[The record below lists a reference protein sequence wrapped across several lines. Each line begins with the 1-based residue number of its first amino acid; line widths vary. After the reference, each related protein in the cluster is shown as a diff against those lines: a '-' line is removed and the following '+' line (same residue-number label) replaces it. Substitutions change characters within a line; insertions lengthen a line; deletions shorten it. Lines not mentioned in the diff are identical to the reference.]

1 MLGDSGQS
9 IRPELS
15 PELENHVGHEL
26 ITTDGTTL
34 LGADDKAG
42 VAEIMAAAAYLVA
55 HPEVPHGTVK
65 IAFNPD
71 EEIGRGVV
79 HFPVESFG
87 AVAAYTVDGSTAGEL
102 QTETFSGAQVR
113 MRIHGRAIHPGWASG
128 ELVNAIKIAGQI
140 LARLPQDSLSPETT
154 EGREGYVHPVLLE
167 GDSSEVE
174 LRFIVRDFDDD
185 RLAEHIAFLSG
196 LADDVCATEPRCT
209 VEVEHRIQYRNP
221 RAALERYPQIG
232 AHLEEAIRR
241 VGLEPKQTAIRG
253 GTDGSA
259 LTEMGLPSANIF
271 TGGHDAHSGL
281 YCPARRSHDSL
292 ATGARGAPGVTQMS
306 GGYSGLVEP
315 LLDRLGRP
323 LETLRISITDR
334 CNFRCV
340 YCMPKEVFGRDYA
353 FLERRELLTLE
364 ELARVVGIF
373 AGLGVRT
380 VRITGGEPL
389 VRRNVEHLVELLAA
403 IHTPD
408 GDKLE
413 LALTTNG
420 SALAQKAS
428 ALAAAGLSRV
438 TVSLDS
444 LDDAAFRAMNDVDFP
459 VQRVL
464 EGIDAAAAA
473 GLPVKVNAVVKR
485 GANDGDVLALAEHF
499 RGSGHVLRFIE
510 YMDVGSTNGW
520 RLEDVVSAEEI
531 ILRIGER
538 WPLEPVA
545 AERPDATARR
555 WRYVDGAGEV
565 GVVASVTQ
573 PFCGGCSRARLSAEG
588 RLYTCLF
595 AARGHD
601 LRAPLRLGA
610 SDEELTEQLRALW
623 TRRTDRYSE
632 LRTAETAS
640 LPKVE
645 MSYIG
650 G

>member
-1 MLGDSGQS
+1 M
-9 IRPELS
+9 
-15 PELENHVGHEL
+15 
-26 ITTDGTTL
+26 
-34 LGADDKAG
+34 
-42 VAEIMAAAAYLVA
+42 
-55 HPEVPHGTVK
+55 
-65 IAFNPD
+65 
-71 EEIGRGVV
+71 
-79 HFPVESFG
+79 
-87 AVAAYTVDGSTAGEL
+87 
-102 QTETFSGAQVR
+102 
-113 MRIHGRAIHPGWASG
+113 
-128 ELVNAIKIAGQI
+128 
-140 LARLPQDSLSPETT
+140 
-154 EGREGYVHPVLLE
+154 
-167 GDSSEVE
+167 
-174 LRFIVRDFDDD
+174 
-185 RLAEHIAFLSG
+185 
-196 LADDVCATEPRCT
+196 
-209 VEVEHRIQYRNP
+209 
-221 RAALERYPQIG
+221 
-232 AHLEEAIRR
+232 
-241 VGLEPKQTAIRG
+241 
-253 GTDGSA
+253 
-259 LTEMGLPSANIF
+259 
-271 TGGHDAHSGL
+271 
-281 YCPARRSHDSL
+281 
-292 ATGARGAPGVTQMS
+292 
-306 GGYSGLVEP
+306 EP

-340 YCMPKEVFGRDYA
+340 YCMPKEVFGRDHA
-353 FLERRELLTLE
+353 FLERRELLTFE
-364 ELARVVGIF
+364 ELARAAGIF

-380 VRITGGEPL
+380 IRITGGEPL

-403 IHTPD
+403 IERPD
-408 GDKLE
+408 GGRLE

-420 SALAQKAS
+420 SVLAQKAE
-428 ALAAAGLSRV
+428 ALAAAGLGRV

-485 GANDGDVLALAEHF
+485 GANDGDLIALAEHF

-531 ILRIGER
+531 VQRISER
-538 WPLEPVA
+538 WPLEPMA
-545 AERPDATARR
+545 AEGPDATARR
-555 WRYVDGAGEV
+555 WRYLDGMGEI
-565 GVVASVTQ
+565 GVIASVTQ

-595 AARGHD
+595 GARGHD

-610 SDEELTEQLRALW
+610 SDEELTEQLRSIWA
-623 TRRTDRYSE
+623 RRTDRYSE

>member
-1 MLGDSGQS
+1 M
-9 IRPELS
+9 
-15 PELENHVGHEL
+15 
-26 ITTDGTTL
+26 
-34 LGADDKAG
+34 
-42 VAEIMAAAAYLVA
+42 
-55 HPEVPHGTVK
+55 
-65 IAFNPD
+65 
-71 EEIGRGVV
+71 
-79 HFPVESFG
+79 
-87 AVAAYTVDGSTAGEL
+87 
-102 QTETFSGAQVR
+102 
-113 MRIHGRAIHPGWASG
+113 
-128 ELVNAIKIAGQI
+128 
-140 LARLPQDSLSPETT
+140 
-154 EGREGYVHPVLLE
+154 
-167 GDSSEVE
+167 
-174 LRFIVRDFDDD
+174 
-185 RLAEHIAFLSG
+185 
-196 LADDVCATEPRCT
+196 
-209 VEVEHRIQYRNP
+209 
-221 RAALERYPQIG
+221 
-232 AHLEEAIRR
+232 
-241 VGLEPKQTAIRG
+241 
-253 GTDGSA
+253 
-259 LTEMGLPSANIF
+259 
-271 TGGHDAHSGL
+271 
-281 YCPARRSHDSL
+281 
-292 ATGARGAPGVTQMS
+292 
-306 GGYSGLVEP
+306 EP

-340 YCMPKEVFGRDYA
+340 YCMPKEVFGRDYS
-353 FLERRELLTLE
+353 FLERRELLTFE
-364 ELARVVGIF
+364 ELTRLAGIF

-403 IHTPD
+403 IERPD
-408 GDKLE
+408 GGRLE

-420 SALAQKAS
+420 SVLAQKAE

-444 LDDAAFRAMNDVDFP
+444 LDDDAFRAMNDVDFP

-520 RLEDVVSAEEI
+520 RLEDVVGAEEI
-531 ILRIGER
+531 VRRISER

-545 AERPDATARR
+545 TERADATARR
-555 WRYVDGAGEV
+555 WRYVDGAGEI
-565 GVVASVTQ
+565 GVIASVTQ

-610 SDEELTEQLRALW
+610 SAEELVEQLRGIW

-640 LPKVE
+640 PPKVE